1 MILDRILS
9 ASTEADLTV
18 IALDLLKSENLVE
31 LITEMSA
38 NRISFDQSFEFDI
51 APRQIQDSIKVSKVS
66 PNYDLNRNLHDR
78 LLLLSNNNL
87 ALKKSIDSVMHKFY
101 D

>member
-1 MILDRILS
+1 MIFNRILS
-9 ASTEADLTV
+9 ASTEADFTA

-87 ALKKSIDSVMHKFY
+87 ALKKSIDSVMQKFY

>member
-1 MILDRILS
+1 MILNRILS
-9 ASTEADLTV
+9 ANTEADLNI
-18 IALDLLKSENLVE
+18 IALDLLQSENLVE

-38 NRISFDQSFEFDI
+38 NRISFDKSFEFDI
-51 APRQIQDSIKVSKVS
+51 APGQIQNSIKTSKGDFHF
-66 PNYDLNRNLHDR
+66 DLNRNLHDR

-87 ALKKSIDSVMHKFY
+87 ALKKSILSIMQKFY

>member
-1 MILDRILS
+1 MIFNRILS
-9 ASTEADLTV
+9 ASTEADFTA

-38 NRISFDQSFEFDI
+38 NRISFDPSFAYGI
-51 APRQIQDSIKVSKVS
+51 APSQIQDSIKVSKEDS
-66 PNYDLNRNLHDR
+66 HFDLNRNLHDR
-78 LLLLSNNNL
+78 LLFLSNNNL
-87 ALKKSIDSVMHKFY
+87 ALKKSISSIMQKFY

>member
-51 APRQIQDSIKVSKVS
+51 APRQIQDSIKVSKDS

-87 ALKKSIDSVMHKFY
+87 ALKKSIDSVMQKFY

>member
-9 ASTEADLTV
+9 ANTEADLTV

-31 LITEMSA
+31 LITEMSV

-51 APRQIQDSIKVSKVS
+51 APRQIQDSIKVSKDS

-87 ALKKSIDSVMHKFY
+87 ALKKSIDSIMQKFY

>member
-1 MILDRILS
+1 MIFNRILS
-9 ASTEADLTV
+9 ASTEADFTA

-38 NRISFDQSFEFDI
+38 NRISFDPSFAFDI
-51 APRQIQDSIKVSKVS
+51 APSQIQDSIKVSKEDS
-66 PNYDLNRNLHDR
+66 NFDLNRNLHDR
-78 LLLLSNNNL
+78 LLFLSNNNL
-87 ALKKSIDSVMHKFY
+87 ALKKSISSIMQKFY

>member
-51 APRQIQDSIKVSKVS
+51 APRQIQDS
-66 PNYDLNRNLHDR
+66 NYDLNRNLHDR

-87 ALKKSIDSVMHKFY
+87 ALKKSIDSVMQKFY

>member
-87 ALKKSIDSVMHKFY
+87 ALKKSIDSVMQKFY

>member
-9 ASTEADLTV
+9 ANTEADLTV

-51 APRQIQDSIKVSKVS
+51 APRQIQDSIKVSKGS

-87 ALKKSIDSVMHKFY
+87 ALKKSIDSVMQKFY

>member
-1 MILDRILS
+1 MILNRILS
-9 ASTEADLTV
+9 AKTEADLTL

-38 NRISFDQSFEFDI
+38 SRISFDKSFELDI
-51 APRQIQDSIKVSKVS
+51 APSQIKDSIKVSKED
-66 PNYDLNRNLHDR
+66 NHFDLNRNLHDR

-87 ALKKSIDSVMHKFY
+87 ALKKSIDSVMQKFY